1 MELKDRITFNGA
13 ELTQVLEA
21 ELDKLSTYRYDSKY
35 RTLLGNRLIEKL
47 NRWDSDIRKQ
57 KDIPLTIV
65 VCGEFKRGKSSIINA
80 LLGEDV
86 VTTNVTTE
94 TITLNRISYG
104 AHENLLILR
113 DGRQLR
119 LSDEELTC
127 EKLRGILG
135 ELGERPA
142 RLELKRPVAILKDIN
157 IIDTPGLGDAMED
170 FTDDVADA
178 LRIADAVVYVFSVA
192 YPLSVQ
198 EQLFIRT
205 AILPQRYTDLF
216 LLGNFTDLLESADDC
231 ERIKDTIRRRIAD
244 ILPGHEPLLI
254 SSLDERNRQLDAAV
268 PNEEL
273 GKYVSGNFEM
283 FRSALSS
290 LLSDKRESV
299 IPDRI
304 ERLITS
310 LITDVSCDLN
320 AIAQGL
326 DMSVSDAQMKADELS
341 AKNDKLIA
349 EQEKAMNRI
358 DTITGACRA
367 DSIRWLEEFI
377 GRMQKDADSLTDMN
391 GEDIKRYYALFCIDK
406 IHEAITRCNDR
417 FMLSI
422 SNELDSI
429 DAELAKDLSLGSYM
443 KTPSLRITM
452 QNKTW
457 TSVDTFSYYSDFF
470 GLSALPFVSPVTGFI
485 AGTARH
491 NKIQNS
497 APALV
502 KEIQAQYPEIRLSA
516 ISGLSKAYSDLSE
529 RAKKQVTEYF
539 AQQFS
544 ELSELLDETAA
555 SARRDEESKQQIRIA
570 VGEINS
576 VLSSIKERFS
586 ALGDSAAAV

>member
-47 NRWDSDIRKQ
+47 NKWDSDIRKQ

-244 ILPGHEPLLI
+244 ILPGH
-254 SSLDERNRQLDAAV
+254 
-268 PNEEL
+268 
-273 GKYVSGNFEM
+273 G
-283 FRSALSS
+283 
-290 LLSDKRESV
+290 
-299 IPDRI
+299 
-304 ERLITS
+304 
-310 LITDVSCDLN
+310 
-320 AIAQGL
+320 
-326 DMSVSDAQMKADELS
+326 
-341 AKNDKLIA
+341 
-349 EQEKAMNRI
+349 
-358 DTITGACRA
+358 RA
-367 DSIRWLEEFI
+367 
-377 GRMQKDADSLTDMN
+377 G
-391 GEDIKRYYALFCIDK
+391 
-406 IHEAITRCNDR
+406 
-417 FMLSI
+417 
-422 SNELDSI
+422 
-429 DAELAKDLSLGSYM
+429 
-443 KTPSLRITM
+443 
-452 QNKTW
+452 
-457 TSVDTFSYYSDFF
+457 
-470 GLSALPFVSPVTGFI
+470 
-485 AGTARH
+485 
-491 NKIQNS
+491 
-497 APALV
+497 
-502 KEIQAQYPEIRLSA
+502 
-516 ISGLSKAYSDLSE
+516 
-529 RAKKQVTEYF
+529 
-539 AQQFS
+539 
-544 ELSELLDETAA
+544 
-555 SARRDEESKQQIRIA
+555 
-570 VGEINS
+570 VG
-576 VLSSIKERFS
+576 
-586 ALGDSAAAV
+586 